1 MFGIYE
7 RVLAIILSPK
17 LYKPLSPVEIS
28 YTPH

>member
-7 RVLAIILSPK
+7 RVLAIILSPQ